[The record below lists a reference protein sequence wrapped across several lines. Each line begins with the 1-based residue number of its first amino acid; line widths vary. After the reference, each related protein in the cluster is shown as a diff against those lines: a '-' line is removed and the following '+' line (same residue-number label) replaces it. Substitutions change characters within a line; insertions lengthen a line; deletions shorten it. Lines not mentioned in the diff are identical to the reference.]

1 MQNPTY
7 RRLSALRH
15 ICVGR
20 VCGIFVSGDYGVSGT
35 PKWLTKFN
43 FIKDRLFLAGKQQNL
58 LGTPKKLSVPGIPN
72 INSGL
77 VRKGKHTCGH

>member
-1 MQNPTY
+1 MCRQGLQY
-7 RRLSALRH
+7 
-15 ICVGR
+15 
-20 VCGIFVSGDYGVSGT
+20 FVSGDIGVSGT

-77 VRKGKHTCGH
+77 VRKRKLQVEINRLSWLPRFS